1 MAGATHSGIAHIRNQ
16 WMLQQMPPH
25 RAPGQPKSSSARD
38 AGHILSLAFDLPEA
52 VQYIAHLR
60 RTALCFLEG
69 MGISRDDAN
78 DVELLL
84 GELATNAVRHARG
97 GSYHVDLDFYEDR
110 AVVTVLDNGVGF
122 AQDQLPPPG
131 VRPFDLL
138 HPGGDQR
145 IGGFGLPLVH
155 SIADKVEIQPNLP
168 HGTVV
173 RAEKRFR

>member
-1 MAGATHSGIAHIRNQ
+1 
-16 WMLQQMPPH
+16 MLHKMPPH
-25 RAPGQPKSSSARD
+25 RAPGEPGTAPQKDS
-38 AGHILSLAFDLPEA
+38 GHILSLAFDLPEA

-69 MGISRDDAN
+69 MGISREDAN

-97 GSYHVDLDFYEDR
+97 GSYHVDLEFFQDR
-110 AVVTVLDNGVGF
+110 AVVTVRDSGVGF
-122 AQDQLPPPG
+122 SSDDLPPPG
-131 VRPFDLL
+131 ARPFDLL
-138 HPGGDQR
+138 HPEGEAR

-155 SIADKVEIQPNLP
+155 SIADSVDIQPNVP
-168 HGTVV
+168 QGTVV

>member
-1 MAGATHSGIAHIRNQ
+1 
-16 WMLQQMPPH
+16 
-25 RAPGQPKSSSARD
+25 
-38 AGHILSLAFDLPEA
+38 LSLAFDLPEA

-97 GSYHVDLDFYEDR
+97 GSYHVDLEFYEDR
-110 AVVTVLDNGVGF
+110 AIVTVSDNGVGF
-122 AQDQLPPPG
+122 VKDDLLPPG

-138 HPGGDQR
+138 HPEGDQR

-155 SIADKVEIQPNLP
+155 SIADKVDIHPNVP
-168 HGTVV
+168 QGTVV

>member
-1 MAGATHSGIAHIRNQ
+1 
-16 WMLQQMPPH
+16 
-25 RAPGQPKSSSARD
+25 
-38 AGHILSLAFDLPEA
+38 LSLAFDLPEA

-97 GSYHVDLDFYEDR
+97 GSYRVDLEFYQDR
-110 AVVTVLDNGVGF
+110 AVITVSDNGIGF
-122 AQDQLPPPG
+122 AKEELLPPG
-131 VRPFDLL
+131 VRPYDQL
-138 HPGGDQR
+138 HPEGDGDQR

-155 SIADKVEIQPNLP
+155 SIADSVEIQPNVP

-173 RAEKRFR
+173 RAEKRFS

>member
-1 MAGATHSGIAHIRNQ
+1 
-16 WMLQQMPPH
+16 MLQITPPH
-25 RAPGQPKSSSARD
+25 RAPGP
-38 AGHILSLAFDLPEA
+38 AGPASPRSPAHILSLAFDLPEA

-97 GSYHVDLDFYEDR
+97 GSYHVDLEFFEDR
-110 AVVTVLDNGVGF
+110 AVVTVTDNGIGF
-122 AQDQLPPPG
+122 EKENLPPPG
-131 VRPFDLL
+131 ARPFDIL
-138 HPGGDQR
+138 HSEGEAR

-155 SIADKVEIQPNLP
+155 SIADTVDITPNSP

>member
-1 MAGATHSGIAHIRNQ
+1 
-16 WMLQQMPPH
+16 MLQTTPPY
-25 RAPGQPKSSSARD
+25 RSPGSAGSSASRGE
-38 AGHILSLAFDLPEA
+38 GHILSLAFDLPEA

-60 RTALCFLEG
+60 RSALCFLEG

-97 GSYHVDLDFYEDR
+97 GSYHVDLDFFEDR
-110 AVVTVLDNGVGF
+110 AVVTVSDNGVGF
-122 AQDQLPPPG
+122 EKDNLPPPG
-131 VRPFDLL
+131 DRPFDIL
-138 HPGGDQR
+138 HSEGEAR

-155 SIADKVEIQPNLP
+155 SIADAVDITPNQPR
-168 HGTVV
+168 GTVV

>member
-1 MAGATHSGIAHIRNQ
+1 
-16 WMLQQMPPH
+16 MPLH
-25 RAPGQPKSSSARD
+25 RSPGQPDSSSARD

-69 MGISRDDAN
+69 MGVSRDDSS

-84 GELATNAVRHARG
+84 GELATNAARHARG
-97 GSYHVDLDFYEDR
+97 GGYHVDLDFYESK
-110 AVVTVLDNGVGF
+110 AVITVTDNGVGF
-122 AQDQLPPPG
+122 IKEHLPPPG
-131 VRPFDLL
+131 VRPPDTFD
-138 HPGGDQR
+138 PDAAER
-145 IGGFGLPLVH
+145 YGGFGLPLVH
-155 SIADKVEIQPNLP
+155 SIADKVEIQPNVP